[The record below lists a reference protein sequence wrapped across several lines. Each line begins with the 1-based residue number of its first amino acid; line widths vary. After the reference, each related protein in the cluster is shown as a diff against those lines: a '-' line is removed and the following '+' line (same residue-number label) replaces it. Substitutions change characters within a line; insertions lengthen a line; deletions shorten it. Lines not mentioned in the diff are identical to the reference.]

1 VGPLPSP
8 GSEGFP
14 GGVRIGGIPR
24 RLRRPHIID
33 AVSEDAELAPRI
45 VARSEHPI
53 SRTAIDKNA
62 LKVLYRLHKA
72 GYMAYLVG
80 GGVRDL
86 MLGRRPK
93 DFDVGTDARPNEVR
107 RLFGNSRIIGRRFRL
122 VHVYFQDGDVV
133 DVSTFRRDPE
143 PDEQSAPGELLITS
157 DNTYGTPR
165 QDAFR
170 RDFTINALFYNIAD
184 YTVIDYT
191 GGIEDL
197 RKRLVRAIG
206 DPGVRF
212 REDPVRML
220 RACEFAGR
228 LGFSIEAGTQ
238 EAIHQHRR
246 ELEKASPARVTEEI
260 VQLLRC
266 GHAGAAMQWMLE
278 LGLLE
283 VLLPEAYAML
293 AADERGLGDFGQIL
307 PVIDRLIT
315 SGHEL
320 PDTVLLAALLMPKI
334 MLRRDDV
341 EGIGQRPMSR
351 AAIEELVDEESAPLL
366 ARFTI
371 SNLKSQQIRRA
382 LVGFFRLCE
391 PRWSFAERVRFTR
404 RPLFEDA
411 LVLFELLVLATGE
424 GREALA
430 EWQEAARRRPPAP
443 PAPRAGRP
451 TRPSPPS
458 LPSHPAG
465 PAHPVAPTT
474 QATTVATTSP
484 VSPATPASTSPRS
497 RVRRRRR
504 RRGQGM

>member
-1 VGPLPSP
+1 M
-8 GSEGFP
+8 
-14 GGVRIGGIPR
+14 
-24 RLRRPHIID
+24 
-33 AVSEDAELAPRI
+33 SEDAELAPRI

-170 RDFTINALFYNIAD
+170 RDFTINALFYTIAHF
-184 YTVIDYT
+184 TVIDYT

-228 LGFSIEAGTQ
+228 LAFSIEAGTQ

-260 VQLLRC
+260 AQLLRC

-307 PVIDRLIT
+307 PVIDRLIA
-315 SGHEL
+315 SGREL

-334 MLRRDDV
+334 MLRRDDI

-351 AAIEELVDEESAPLL
+351 AAIEELVDEESEPLL

-411 LVLFELLVLATGE
+411 LALFELLVLATGE
-424 GREALA
+424 GSEALA
-430 EWQEAARRRPPAP
+430 EWQDAARRRPSAP
-443 PAPRAGRP
+443 PAARAGRP
-451 TRPSPPS
+451 QRALPGAHGGAAPAPGHPSAAP
-458 LPSHPAG
+458 G
-465 PAHPVAPTT
+465 HPVAPAS
-474 QATTVATTSP
+474 QATTVGTTSP
-484 VSPATPASTSPRS
+484 VSPANNTPRS